1 MATAN
6 KFQNLVN
13 DLLIARTINLNTDS
27 FGLLLTNTLP
37 IATQHLYPTNFV
49 AELANG
55 NGYLTGGFVL
65 TGAAATYS
73 AGVASLS
80 LPPATLTASG
90 GSVGPWRYFVYYD
103 ITTGTLMWWYDYG
116 ASTTLTSGQSVPF
129 SVVGN
134 VLFTDI

>member
-13 DLLIARTINLNTDS
+13 DLLVARTINLNTDT

-37 IATQHLYPTNFV
+37 VNTQHLYPTNFV

-55 NGYLTGGFVL
+55 NGYTTGGFAL
-65 TGAAATYS
+65 TGAAVSYAT
-73 AGVASLS
+73 GVVSLS
-80 LPPATLTASG
+80 VPTATLTATG

-116 ASTTLTSGQSVPF
+116 ATTTLTVGQSVPF
-129 SVVGN
+129 SVVGG

>member
-13 DLLIARTINLNTDS
+13 DLLVARTINLNTDT

-37 IATQHLYPTNFV
+37 VNTQHLYPTNFV

-55 NGYLTGGFVL
+55 NGYTTGGFAL
-65 TGAAATYS
+65 TGASVSYS
-73 AGVASLS
+73 SGVVSLS
-80 LPPATLTASG
+80 VPQVILTATG

-103 ITTGTLMWWYDYG
+103 ITTGTMMVWYDYG
-116 ASTTLTSGQSVPF
+116 QSTTLTVGQSVPF
-129 SVVGN
+129 SAAGN
-134 VLFTDI
+134 ILFTDI